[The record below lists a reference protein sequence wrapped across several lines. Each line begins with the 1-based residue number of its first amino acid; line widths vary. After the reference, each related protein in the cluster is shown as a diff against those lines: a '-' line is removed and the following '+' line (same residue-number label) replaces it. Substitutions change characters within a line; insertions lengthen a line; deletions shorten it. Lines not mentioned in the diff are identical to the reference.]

1 MWFLVIN
8 GFCKWNK
15 LFEYKFKLLLRVG
28 FFKAISFGDD
38 FVLALCA
45 FVGQINMGLLR
56 WLFFIEWVGLKT

>member
-8 GFCKWNK
+8 GFCERNK

-28 FFKAISFGDD
+28 FFKVISFGDD

-45 FVGQINMGLLR
+45 FVGQINMGFVEGS
-56 WLFFIEWVGLKT
+56 LFIA